1 MSNFQHFVYC
11 YENESRRC
19 RWTQGVGNKQLR
31 VLEPPWPPP
40 LPGWSGGIL
49 LRFSIFHP
57 AKILKS
63 HIVALFWSVWA
74 VYRNIL
80 LRFQNDIAQIYYS
93 RVYLD
98 GDCSKLLFT
107 LLTSQD
113 AILRDLFNPESGNGM
128 SYVRIPVSLMSD
140 FMARDGGGW
149 KRF

>member
-1 MSNFQHFVYC
+1 MSVNTGSRKQTIEGFGASMTAASAWVIWRHPAKVFNLSSCQDLEKSYC
-11 YENESRRC
+11 C
-19 RWTQGVGNKQLR
+19 PFFG
-31 VLEPPWPPP
+31 
-40 LPGWSGGIL
+40 LPGW
-49 LRFSIFHP
+49 
-57 AKILKS
+57 
-63 HIVALFWSVWA
+63 
-74 VYRNIL
+74 YRDIL

-93 RVYLD
+93 LVYLG